1 MSKKVMFILSIILF
15 MLSILTLFINIEDL
29 IKEEEVIKQEITEVN
44 I

>member
-15 MLSILTLFINIEDL
+15 ILSILTLFINIEDL
-29 IKEEEVIKQEITEVN
+29 IKEEVIKQEITEVN